1 MMTPRDARKP
11 AGDPDRWSRLLERPA
26 GEVFGEL
33 LASGDARRDGEAPDA
48 DSLDGASLVGR
59 QVGPYLV
66 ERRLGAGGM
75 GVVFAA
81 RQTNPDRE
89 VALKIMRAGV
99 LADAR
104 ELRLFRREVASL
116 ARLAHPG
123 IAAIHDAGST
133 PDGLAY
139 FAMELVQGEPLDT
152 HLAGRPAPDTREEID
167 ARLLLFGE
175 LCDAIAHAHQRGVV
189 HLDLKPANILVQAAA
204 TSSRSGPA
212 SALKVLD
219 FGVARLLAA
228 DGSDAHTLSSR
239 GLLGTLAYMSPEQVL
254 DAADAI
260 DVRSDVYALGVLLHE
275 MLTGTLPIDVRGL
288 PLAVAIPAVCQREPA
303 RPGARSRLLRGDL
316 ETIILKALHK
326 DPAQRYQG
334 VAALADDV
342 RRHREDLPILGRA
355 PSTSYQLRKFARR
368 HRVAIGVAAVVTAS
382 LLVAVAGTTAGLVR
396 ARRAEQLARA
406 EAGTAEQVAGFL
418 ETVFQ
423 VADPGES
430 RGNAVTA
437 RELLD
442 RAAASIDQELADEP
456 AVQGRLLAS
465 MGNAYRNLGLYR
477 DARPLLE
484 RAVDLQSRTLADND
498 PRLGRAHFLLASLLR
513 RLGDYDAAQSHYES
527 ALAVRERAFG
537 PDHPDVGVSLS
548 GLANLA
554 VDRGDYQGARGLY
567 ARSLAILA
575 ANYGQDDP
583 RYAAQLRNVAIT
595 ELNAG
600 ELEQAREQFEQ
611 VLAIQRRTLAADAP
625 ELAATMGLLAG
636 TCDRLEMTAE
646 ARKLAEEALRI
657 QEAVL
662 GPAHPDLT
670 QALTVLAN
678 QHTRA
683 GETTAAVATRQRIV
697 DIWQAAGATASPG
710 FGMALGN
717 LAEALK
723 RDGRPGEAVATFER
737 AGAIL
742 TAALPPDHTAVI
754 VHRSMLAD
762 LYMETGRLDL
772 ARPEL
777 AQAIA
782 GCERAAE
789 PDTARLAELLKA
801 MAALERAEG
810 HDAAAAAL
818 EARVLA
824 LDTPSSP
831 H

>member
-1 MMTPRDARKP
+1 MTQPDARKP
-11 AGDPDRWSRLLERPA
+11 TGDPDRWSRLLERPA

-33 LASGDARRDGEAPDA
+33 LASGDAADDDGRGRDEALPA
-48 DSLDGASLVGR
+48 AALIGR
-59 QVGPYLV
+59 QVGPYLI

-99 LADAR
+99 LADAH

-139 FAMELVQGEPLDT
+139 FAMELVQGEPLDA
-152 HLAGRPAPDTREEID
+152 HLAGRPAPDTRAEVD
-167 ARLLLFGE
+167 ARLLLFCE

-189 HLDLKPANILVQAAA
+189 HLDLKPANILVQPAT
-204 TSSRSGPA
+204 TSSRGGPA

-228 DGSDAHTLSSR
+228 DGGDAHTLSSR
-239 GLLGTLAYMSPEQVL
+239 GLLGTLAYMSPEQVM
-254 DAADAI
+254 DAAEAI

-288 PLAVAIPAVCQREPA
+288 PLPVAITAVCQREPA
-303 RPGARSRLLRGDL
+303 RPGTRSRLLRGDL
-316 ETIILKALHK
+316 ETIVLKALHK

-355 PSTSYQLRKFARR
+355 PSTGYQLRKFVRR

-382 LLVAVAGTTAGLVR
+382 LLVAAVGATTGLVR
-396 ARRAEQLARA
+396 ARRAEQVART
-406 EAGTAEQVAGFL
+406 EAGTAEKVAGFL

-442 RAAASIDQELADEP
+442 RATATIDDELAAEP

-484 RAVDLQSRTLADND
+484 RAVELQARTLPDDD

-513 RLGDYDAAQSHYES
+513 RLGDYDAAQAHYEAS
-527 ALAVRERAFG
+527 LAVRERAFG
-537 PDHPDVGVSLS
+537 PDHADVGVSVS

-554 VDRGDYQGARGLY
+554 VDRGDYDRARELY

-575 ANYGQDDP
+575 ANYGQEDP

-595 ELNAG
+595 SLNAG
-600 ELEQAREQFEQ
+600 QLEEARSGFEQ
-611 VLAIQRRTLAADAP
+611 TLAIQRRTLAADAP

-636 TCDRLEMTAE
+636 TYDRLEMTAE
-646 ARKLAEEALRI
+646 ARALAEEALRI

-670 QALTVLAN
+670 HALTVLAN
-678 QHTRA
+678 QHTRG
-683 GETTAAVATRQRIV
+683 GETAAAVATRRRIA

-710 FGMALGN
+710 YGMALGN

-723 RDGRPGEAVATFER
+723 RDGRVAEAVATFER

-742 TAALPPDHTAVI
+742 TAALPPEHTAVI
-754 VHRSMLAD
+754 VHRTMLGD
-762 LYMETGRLDL
+762 LYLETGRPDL

-777 AQAIA
+777 AQALA
-782 GCERAAE
+782 ACEQAAE
-789 PDTARLAELLKA
+789 PDTTRLLDLLRA
-801 MAALERAEG
+801 MAALERSDGNETVASAL
-810 HDAAAAAL
+810 DARIAAL
-818 EARVLA
+818 DATASR
-824 LDTPSSP
+824 
-831 H
+831 